1 MQDTG
6 NYYVL
11 NHLKLITGLTDR
23 TLRNYLASGI
33 LQGEKIDGL
42 WHFTAEQVEEFV
54 RHPAVRPSIVAKNHG
69 IVYDFLLDNKKQA
82 EEICI
87 ILDMPGANRAETAD
101 FFCSRICEGD
111 YRNIRFAFDGISSTS
126 RVILRGNTAD
136 VLGLVN
142 AFKQKMK

>member
-42 WHFTAEQVEEFV
+42 WHFTPEQVEDFV

-69 IVYDFLLDNKKQA
+69 IVYDFLLENKKEA
-82 EEICI
+82 EEACI
-87 ILDMPGANRAETAD
+87 ILDMPGTDKEAVAE
-101 FFCSRICEGD
+101 FFCSRICQGD
-111 YRNIRFAFDGISSTS
+111 YQNIRFAFDGVLSTS
-126 RVILRGNTAD
+126 RVILRGSTAE
-136 VLGLVN
+136 VLRLVN
-142 AFKQKMK
+142 EYNHQMG